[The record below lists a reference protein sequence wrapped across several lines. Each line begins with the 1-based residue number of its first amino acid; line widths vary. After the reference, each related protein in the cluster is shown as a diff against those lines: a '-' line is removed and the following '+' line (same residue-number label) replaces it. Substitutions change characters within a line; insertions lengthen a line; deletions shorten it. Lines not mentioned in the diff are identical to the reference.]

1 MEIGHQLFDT
11 PFGATIAQRLMAG
24 NFNINSLRTNS
35 LLRKDEW
42 ELLDSVIV
50 QNARPR
56 LRAVGDLL
64 SRGLRQSLDGMRVTV
79 LQWQTQSRTLG
90 DNVSVSM
97 DPQVEGRSERVRF
110 DLESLPLPFFHADYQ
125 IGIRDLNVSR
135 NGGQPLDTIMAA
147 QKSADI
153 AEKVEDCYINGL
165 GGFSYGG
172 GNIWGLTDHPQRKTA
187 TLGTSWTD
195 LSVTGADIV
204 NQVLELKQSL
214 IDSRKYGPYALYIPT
229 SYETKMDEDFKADGD
244 STIRERIL
252 AIDSIQSVTV
262 LDKLP
267 SDNVV
272 LVQLTGDC
280 VQMVE
285 GLPLTNLQWETRGGM
300 TQHFKIATIM
310 VPRFFVDQDGNIG
323 VAHLA

>member
-11 PFGATIAQRLMAG
+11 PFGATIAQKLMAG
-24 NFNINSLRTNS
+24 NFNINTLRNNT

-42 ELLDSVIV
+42 EQLDSVIV
-50 QNARPR
+50 QTARPR
-56 LRAVGDLL
+56 LRAVGDLM
-64 SRGLRQSLDGMRVTV
+64 SRGLTQRLDGMRVTV
-79 LQWQTQSRTLG
+79 LQWQTQSRTDG

-153 AEKVEDCYINGL
+153 AEKVENTYINGL

-172 GNIWGLTDHPQRKTA
+172 GNIYGLTNHPQRKTA
-187 TLGTSWTD
+187 VLGTSWT
-195 LSVTGADIV
+195 GAVSGGDII

-214 IDSRKYGPYALYIPT
+214 IDAKKYGPYALYIPT
-229 SYETKMDEDFKADGD
+229 AYETRMDEDFKTDGD

-252 AIDSIQSVTV
+252 AIESIQSVTV

-267 SDNVV
+267 NDNVV
-272 LVQLTGDC
+272 LVQLTNDC

-300 TQHFKIATIM
+300 TGSG
-310 VPRFFVDQDGNIG
+310 PDD
-323 VAHLA
+323 HLGQLP